1 MEKTGLT
8 LDEVA
13 GRLSAAETIQRRMEK
28 TKLAKSFAGNLY
40 GVSRE
45 FAKAVHEKDF
55 DRILKLEKIAQ
66 TFERIYANNEKELEA
81 IEAVYKVEKDIEQ
94 AWENGKKEDVVREM
108 YADLFGKKIEELTP
122 AQRQDTGMKKHINA
136 KLRHLTKFAVGTAN
150 QAEKDFFLARKAAL
164 VQLGIAHQKNIDRA
178 LGVEQKKAHDLDRNP

>member
-108 YADLFGKKIEELTP
+108 YADPVYREYF
-122 AQRQDTGMKKHINA
+122 
-136 KLRHLTKFAVGTAN
+136 
-150 QAEKDFFLARKAAL
+150 
-164 VQLGIAHQKNIDRA
+164 
-178 LGVEQKKAHDLDRNP
+178 